1 MIYTFRLSRARRV
14 VENLFGIL
22 ANRWQLL
29 FRPIPLNPDFVSDLT
44 LAMLTL
50 HNALRQG
57 ICREIYCPKGLADEH
72 DSITEEFIPGQ
83 WRASKH
89 NSQISLHVPANGHNA
104 SKNAKVIRE
113 IFKDY
118 FINEGCVPW
127 QWERVL
133 NLPREQ

>member
-29 FRPIPLNPDFVSDLT
+29 FRPIPLYPDFVSDLT

-57 ICREIYCPKGLADEH
+57 ISREIYCPKGMADEQ
-72 DSITEEFIPGQ
+72 DSIAGELIPVQ
-83 WRASKH
+83 WRSAKP
-89 NSQISLHVPANGHNA
+89 NPQISLHAPANGHNA

-113 IFKDY
+113 TFKDY

-127 QWERVL
+127 QWERVV
-133 NLPREQ
+133 NVTREQ